1 VKAILLEMLTGRGP
15 LVPLLTLAFAG
26 ALVFMIAARLARHA
40 DTIAHA
46 TRLGGLW
53 IGSVLLAAATSLPEI
68 LTDANAVLLDAPD
81 IGVGDL
87 FGSTLANLLILAA
100 LDLGFAGRRV
110 LHSVSAEHARLGTL
124 GILLTV
130 MAGIAMVTGG
140 WGRIGHVGVETV
152 AIAAVYLAGM
162 RRLYRSTAA
171 SLAAAPS
178 SLLEDRGAGLKRPL
192 VGFALAAVGLS
203 IVTPLLVLSAEAFSK
218 ESGAT
223 ETFVGTL
230 LVGLTTSFPEM
241 AATVAAV
248 RLGALDLA
256 VGNIFGSNAFNMTVL
271 LIMDIVYL
279 RAPVLSVV
287 SRDHLLTVL
296 VAVACIG
303 LGMMAIQ
310 SRDEEPRRV
319 VRVESL
325 LIVAAYVLGAWT
337 LSWLRL

>member
-1 VKAILLEMLTGRGP
+1 MKAILLEMLAGRGP
-15 LVPLLTLAFAG
+15 VVPLLTLAFAG
-26 ALVFMIAARLARHA
+26 GLVFMIATRLARHA
-40 DTIAHA
+40 DAIAHA

-53 IGSVLLAAATSLPEI
+53 IGSVLLAAATSFPEI
-68 LTDANAVLLDAPD
+68 LTDVNAVLLDAPD

-130 MAGIAMVTGG
+130 MAGLAIVTGG